1 MIARKSASFRKS
13 TSSSSTFVQRRL
25 LVVPATLMMMMMTIL
40 LVIFPR
46 ACLANASSSSS
57 KPASYN
63 LTPQQLIDYQKDGV
77 IVIRQMLQGEILEGA
92 IKAANKIQR
101 SRGISKRI
109 LYRMFPAY
117 RTLSFQTYREHKAL
131 KKVAFDST
139 ASTICAKLMGLDDHD
154 DEEKRGGRGGG
165 GVRHDNNNNNN
176 NSNIKVKYDDNHYT
190 GEDEDERQVKGKQ
203 NHRSLRL
210 LKDAV
215 MGFSKGDNGCGWHI
229 DGKCYCFVLFLSYFI
244 LFYYP
249 VAVCV
254 PLNTF

>member
-13 TSSSSTFVQRRL
+13 TSSSTFVQRRL
-25 LVVPATLMMMMMTIL
+25 LVVPATLMMMTIL

-46 ACLANASSSSS
+46 ACLANASSS

-63 LTPQQLIDYQKDGV
+63 LTPQQIIDYQNDGV
-77 IVIRQMLQGEILEGA
+77 IVIRKMLQGEMLEGA

-101 SRGISKRI
+101 SRGISRRI

-139 ASTICAKLMGLDDHD
+139 ASTICAKLMGLDHD
-154 DEEKRGGRGGG
+154 DREKRGGGGG
-165 GVRHDNNNNNN
+165 GVRHDNNDT
-176 NSNIKVKYDDNHYT
+176 NIKVEYDDNHYT
-190 GEDEDERQVKGKQ
+190 GEDEDARQVKGKQ

-244 LFYYP
+244 T
-249 VAVCV
+249 
-254 PLNTF
+254 PLQFVFH